1 MIVPELQPP
10 YVAPLLAAHP
20 MRVLQFPNLEALLSG
35 RALHYPYRKTF
46 QEGYNDPL
54 LSIHT
59 SGTTGKDDSPKFS
72 SALVISAKPVLK
84 DFRSQEP

>member
-1 MIVPELQPP
+1 MIVPELQQP
-10 YVAPLLAAHP
+10 YMAPLLAAHP
-20 MRVLQFPNLEALLSG
+20 MRLLQFPKLEGLLSG

-59 SGTTGKDDSPKFS
+59 SGTTGKYDSPKFP
-72 SALVISAKPVLK
+72 SALVVSAKPVMK
-84 DFRSQEP
+84 DFRNQGP